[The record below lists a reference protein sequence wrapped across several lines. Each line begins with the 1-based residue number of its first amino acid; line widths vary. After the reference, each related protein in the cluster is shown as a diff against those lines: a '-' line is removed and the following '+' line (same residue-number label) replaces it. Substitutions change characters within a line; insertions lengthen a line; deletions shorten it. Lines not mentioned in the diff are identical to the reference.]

1 MEIQTVFDCEE
12 LLKKFEF
19 LGQDKG
25 KLRQKI
31 TRAILQPLKAK
42 TRQNIRKTLK
52 RKTGRT
58 ARYTDTWAFKDGT
71 GRLFMGSFYGR
82 LMEGDHSIKP
92 KNKEFLRFKIGDKWF
107 RTKNSIFVRGRDLVS
122 SIWKAGTADSVMVGI
137 ADTVMQDEL
146 RKWEKK
152 K

>member
-25 KLRQKI
+25 ELRRKI
-31 TRAILQPLKAK
+31 TRAILHPLKAK
-42 TRQNIRKTLK
+42 SRAKIRRTLK
-52 RKTGRT
+52 RVTGET
-58 ARYTDTWAFKDGT
+58 AHNTDIWAFKDGM
-71 GRLFMGSFYGR
+71 GRLFVGTFYGR
-82 LMEGDHSIKP
+82 FMEDDYTIRP
-92 KNKEFLRFKIGDKWF
+92 KYKEFLRFKIGDKWF

-122 SIWKAGTADSVMVGI
+122 TIWKLGTADSVMVGI

>member
-25 KLRQKI
+25 ELRRKI
-31 TRAILQPLKAK
+31 TRAIVQPLKAK
-42 TRQNIRKTLK
+42 ARAKIRKTFK
-52 RKTGRT
+52 RVTGRT
-58 ARYTDTWAFKDGT
+58 AQYTDTWAFKDGT
-71 GRLFMGSFYGR
+71 GRLFLGSFYGR
-82 LMEGDHSIKP
+82 LM

>member
-1 MEIQTVFDCEE
+1 MQMSIKFDSEE
-12 LLKKFEF
+12 LLKKFDF

-31 TRAILQPLKAK
+31 TRAILQPLKGK
-42 TRQNIRKTLK
+42 TRTNIRKTLH
-52 RKTGRT
+52 RMTART

-82 LMEGDHSIKP
+82 LMEEGHVIRP
-92 KNKEFLRFKIGDKWF
+92 KQKAFLRFKIGDKWF
-107 RTKNSIFVRGRDLVS
+107 TTRKSIFVPARDLTAT
-122 SIWKAGTADSVMVGI
+122 IWKQGTQ
-137 ADTVMQDEL
+137 DTVMAQTADEVL
-146 RKWEKK
+146 KKELEKWEKK